1 MRKTVRLTAFVSAVF
16 MLVSLAA
23 CKPGTE
29 NEITTAEGTPPVT
42 EAVPADFSVVRG
54 GASEFVVVRPDSGD
68 STEVDAAKLL
78 RDGIEEKTGCRI
90 PMTIDWYIKADP
102 AAQYEIIV
110 GHADREESRAVNAE
124 IDAEDGFF
132 YVIRAVGDKII
143 VSGKSAA
150 MIKKAVEFMLE
161 NYVDG
166 EGNMTVPKD
175 INIKSE
181 LFTPSVA
188 EYFAAGKE
196 TVITTKKLGEI
207 AREGKYKIIQG
218 GTSDGR
224 YLYVIL
230 NDGGKDNTSESMM
243 IKIEISTMKTVAK
256 KEGLRVCHGNDI
268 FYVRSK
274 NELVVVHN
282 APDRNK
288 VSVFDADT
296 MEFKRTVTLPL
307 KIYCMS
313 YDESL
318 DCYWVG
324 ISGGDTFAKLD
335 SNFKFVKR
343 YMSRQH
349 PYVTQGMD
357 CDDTYLYFVRY
368 SKNCVI
374 VYDKEGGY
382 IGEYPITFAG
392 EPENIVHVGD
402 VFYIIGNNEAW
413 SGGIIYRATMTVK
426 E

>member
-268 FYVRSK
+268 AYKRAE
-274 NELVVVHN
+274 NELYVVHCYPN
-282 APDRNK
+282 GDT

-296 MEFKRTVTLPL
+296 LKYKRKIKLPVS
-307 KIYCMS
+307 IFCMS
-313 YDESL
+313 YDETL
-318 DCYWVG
+318 DCFWVG
-324 ISGGDTFAKLD
+324 INGGDTFAKLTSD
-335 SNFKFVKR
+335 FKFVKR
-343 YMSRQH
+343 YMSQMH
-349 PYVTQGMD
+349 SYVTQGMD
-357 CDDTYLYFVRY
+357 CDDKYLYFVRY
-368 SKNCVI
+368 KKNCVI
-374 VYDKEGGY
+374 VYDKKGKF
-382 IGEYPITFAG
+382 IGEYDLAFSG
-392 EPENIVHVGD
+392 EPENISHVGD
-402 VFYIIGNNEAW
+402 TFYITGNGMI
-413 SGGIIYRATMTVK
+413 SKGGLIYRVEVAGD
-426 E
+426 